1 MYLMKTRVLFFAL
14 MISGLCTAQ
23 QTARETYQR
32 IANSAKNYVVDTTAV
47 PEDKFTRE
55 IRNLRKAKGGFNIN
69 EAILFKIGEE
79 NMPASEKEKLEQFFT
94 LGEGKKH
101 LDNAVIWIY
110 RKYFTLDEV
119 KKLTRFYKSTT
130 GKKMAA
136 NFPVIM
142 LQSLK
147 AAESIAEKYK
157 QQK

>member
-1 MYLMKTRVLFFAL
+1 
-14 MISGLCTAQ
+14 
-23 QTARETYQR
+23 
-32 IANSAKNYVVDTTAV
+32 
-47 PEDKFTRE
+47 
-55 IRNLRKAKGGFNIN
+55 
-69 EAILFKIGEE
+69 
-79 NMPASEKEKLEQFFT
+79 MPASEKEKLEQFFT